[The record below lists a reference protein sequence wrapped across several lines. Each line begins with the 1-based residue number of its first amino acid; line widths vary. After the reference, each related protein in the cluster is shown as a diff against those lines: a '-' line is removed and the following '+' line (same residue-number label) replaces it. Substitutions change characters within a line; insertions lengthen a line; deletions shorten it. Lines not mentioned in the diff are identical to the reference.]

1 MNNKEI
7 NTLINYIKENY
18 QDYEVEDRSRI
29 SLMDNK
35 NHEGLG
41 VRIKS
46 LDFSAIWLKGS
57 YGYEEGL
64 IEIMCPIHFTY
75 DSSVQGYFT
84 ANECIAILK
93 NYEKL
98 KALSQERDT
107 IIEQS
112 KEAIDEYYEKHIRK
126 IIEKNTTQNP

>member
-7 NTLINYIKENY
+7 NTLVNYIKENY

-46 LDFSAIWLKGS
+46 LDFSAICQKGS
-57 YGYEEGL
+57 YGYEKGL

-75 DSSVQGYFT
+75 DSSVQGYLT

-93 NYEKL
+93 NYDKL
-98 KALSQERDT
+98 KALSKERD
-107 IIEQS
+107 IVIEQS
-112 KEAIDEYYEKHIRK
+112 RTAIDDYYEKYIEK
-126 IIEKNTTQNP
+126 IIKESKK